1 MLYLPLLKVNI
12 YTAKQNI
19 LYKKYKNGGMPI
31 LEYTTKLS
39 KGGPNSIRSIV
50 PQDVIKLLEL
60 ELGDSL
66 HWIVNIDEG
75 ITVSIEKAEK

>member
-1 MLYLPLLKVNI
+1 
-12 YTAKQNI
+12 
-19 LYKKYKNGGMPI
+19 MPI

-66 HWIVNIDEG
+66 HWIVNIDEE